1 MILLCLSLAFSIHGE
16 YSTIMHKEPP
26 QASFTEGATAI
37 LKCPLEKGKIQ
48 DYHVFW
54 FQQKP
59 VARPDFVLKH
69 AISGQI
75 ERSSQYDARFVPIR
89 DVNTNAYVLQ
99 IQGVRTEDSATYWC
113 LAEANYFSI
122 AVSGSGT
129 QLSIKGGIC
138 MAFFETGFDSQAI
151 DRHRD
156 GTKDYGIFHINSGW
170 WCKDNSG
177 NSVRAPSSVTLL
189 SDISQTSSASAVHAL
204 CIVEQFYPGILE
216 IKWNMAGNDV
226 AEGVTPGQVIL
237 NEDGSYSTSSV
248 LSISR
253 DLLSSKMP
261 IKCSIHHESSGAV
274 AEQSLNQCQGE

>member
-1 MILLCLSLAFSIHGE
+1 MTYPTPKLRRMRSRMILLCLSLALSIHGGVFQPVP
-16 YSTIMHKEPP
+16 TQLP
-26 QASFTEGATAI
+26 QASFAEGGTAI

-59 VARPDFVLKH
+59 AARPDFVLKH
-69 AISGQI
+69 SINGQI
-75 ERSSQYDARFVPIR
+75 ERSSQFDARFVPIR
-89 DVNTNAYVLQ
+89 DAGANAYVLQ

-113 LAEANYFSI
+113 MAEANYFSI

-129 QLSIKGGIC
+129 QLSIKGG
-138 MAFFETGFDSQAI
+138 
-151 DRHRD
+151 
-156 GTKDYGIFHINSGW
+156 
-170 WCKDNSG
+170 

-189 SDISQTSSASAVHAL
+189 SDISQTTSTSAVHAL

-226 AEGVTPGQVIL
+226 TEGVTPGQVIV
-237 NEDGSYSTSSV
+237 NKDGSYSTSSV
-248 LSISR
+248 LSISK

-261 IKCSIHHESSGAV
+261 VKCSIHHESSGAV
-274 AEQSLNQCQGE
+274 AEQSLNPC